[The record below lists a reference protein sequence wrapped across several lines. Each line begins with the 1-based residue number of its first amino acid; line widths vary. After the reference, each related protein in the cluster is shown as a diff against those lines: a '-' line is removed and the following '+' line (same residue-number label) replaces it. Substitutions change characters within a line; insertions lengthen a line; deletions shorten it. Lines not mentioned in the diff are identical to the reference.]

1 MNNFRFKNHF
11 QKVIVFLVL
20 IIVLTASNTHIHLIG
35 KYESVSLA
43 ITVNANHCIV
53 RDHNE
58 RVFYLP
64 ELMAV
69 VALPVFVTGF
79 IVTNLASYLIA
90 AISVSA
96 DAIKHPLP
104 FNFTYEK
111 YDFSEFDN

>member
-69 VALPVFVTGF
+69 VGLPILVTGF
-79 IVTNLASYLIA
+79 IITNLGYLIG
-90 AISVSA
+90 AISLSG
-96 DAIKHPLP
+96 DSIKHPLP